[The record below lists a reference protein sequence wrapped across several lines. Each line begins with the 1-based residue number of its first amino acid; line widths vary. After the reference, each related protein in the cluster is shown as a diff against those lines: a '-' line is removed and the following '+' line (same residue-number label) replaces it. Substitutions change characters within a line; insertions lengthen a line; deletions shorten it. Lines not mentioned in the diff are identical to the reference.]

1 MGKGDGILIELRNL
15 CAGYG
20 KRRILNEISTVFTR
34 GKLTAVVGPNGSG
47 KTTLLKAACAILPAE
62 SGEILAD
69 GANILRMKSKDRAKK
84 IAYLAQ
90 GRAVPDMIAEQTVLH
105 GRFAHLPYPY
115 IYTQKDK
122 EIAARA
128 MERMCVSDFADM
140 PMSTLSGGM
149 RQNVYLAM
157 ALAQET
163 DCIFLD
169 EPTTYLD
176 IANRF
181 QLMDTLR
188 ALANEGK
195 CVVAVLHD
203 LELALQFADEI
214 AVMQNG
220 TIVTKD
226 TPVRIC
232 QSKILETVF
241 HISLQQIQTEN
252 GSTHYIVCR

>member
-1 MGKGDGILIELRNL
+1 MIELRNL

-20 KRRILNEISTVFTR
+20 KRRILHEINTVFTR
-34 GKLTAVVGPNGSG
+34 GRLTAVVGPNGSG

-90 GRAVPDMIAEQTVLH
+90 GRSVPDMIAEQTVLH
-105 GRFAHLPYPY
+105 GRFSHLSYPY
-115 IYTQKDK
+115 IYTQKDQ
-122 EIAARA
+122 EIAVNA
-128 MERMCVSDFADM
+128 MIRMGVSDFADM
-140 PMSTLSGGM
+140 PMSALSGGM

-220 TIVTKD
+220 TVVAKD
-226 TPVRIC
+226 TPARIC

-252 GSTHYIVCR
+252 GSTHYLVCR